1 MSRFST
7 ATLRALPV
15 FLFRVLRESVGL
27 YWDLVKI
34 MVPVMVAV
42 KVAVMLGLIGV
53 LSAVFEPL
61 MTLVGLPQEMGLVWA
76 TAALVNIYGGAAAL
90 IGVLPEAPLTVAQ
103 ITVLLSMILAFH
115 SIPVEQRVCQKAG
128 TSIIFTTALRFGA
141 AMLYGAV
148 LNGIYLWL
156 DVLQQ
161 PVEIAW
167 LPSTSP
173 DAGWMEWLENS
184 AISLAGVF
192 VIIVGLMLILRIF
205 DVLGVT
211 ELCARALQ
219 PALRFMGMSKDAT
232 PIAIVG
238 VLLGLSYGG
247 GLIIREAKAG
257 HMSPRDI
264 LLSVSLL
271 AICHSM
277 IEDTL
282 FMLALG
288 GDWTGIVAGR
298 IVFSVIAMAI
308 LAKIIH
314 ALPDRHLA
322 KLVHVPDKK
331 PDAPVPAAAE

>member
-1 MSRFST
+1 LPHPAAIVR
-7 ATLRALPV
+7 ATPA
-15 FLFRVLRESVGL
+15 FLVRVTRESVGL

-53 LSAVFEPL
+53 LSAAFEPL
-61 MTLVGLPQEMGLVWA
+61 MTVVGLPQEMGLVWA

-90 IGVLPEAPLTVAQ
+90 IGVLPEAPMTVAQ
-103 ITVLLSMILAFH
+103 MTVLLSMILAFH

-128 TSIIFTTALRFGA
+128 TSLLFTTGLRFVA
-141 AMLYGAV
+141 AMAYGAI
-148 LNGIYLWL
+148 LNGVYLWL

-167 LPSTSP
+167 LPTTSA
-173 DAGWMEWLENS
+173 DAGWLEWLENS

-192 VIIVGLMLILRIF
+192 VIIVGLIFLLRLFDLI
-205 DVLGVT
+205 GVT
-211 ELCARALQ
+211 ELCSRALQ
-219 PALRFMGMSKDAT
+219 PVLRVMGMSKDAT
-232 PIAIVG
+232 PTAIVG

-288 GDWTGIVAGR
+288 GHWSGIVAGR
-298 IVFSVIAMAI
+298 LVFSILAMAV
-308 LAKIIH
+308 LARIIH

-322 KLVHVPDKK
+322 RLVHVPEK
-331 PDAPVPAAAE
+331 PAAPAAAPAE